1 MEKLIESLMLTGI
14 GMATVIIVLLFII
27 VTGNL
32 LIYLVNQYAP
42 EEKKIPV
49 ATTPRNNSVDANVA
63 SAINLAINKLTNG
76 KMKAEKIEK
85 I

>member
-1 MEKLIESLMLTGI
+1 MEKLIESLMLMGI

-49 ATTPRNNSVDANVA
+49 TTTPRNNSVDANVA